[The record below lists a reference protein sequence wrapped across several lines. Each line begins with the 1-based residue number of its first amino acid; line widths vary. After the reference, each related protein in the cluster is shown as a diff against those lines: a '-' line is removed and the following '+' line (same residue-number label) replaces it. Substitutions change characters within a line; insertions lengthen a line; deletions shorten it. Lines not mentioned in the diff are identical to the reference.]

1 MYGVNCTEKCGSCL
15 EFEQCNH
22 INGTCMKGCDMGF
35 HGSDCIEGNWL
46 YNHQNKNKELHNHF
60 NFKILFKKKVILKP
74 IYKNKELISA
84 IKQSDQL
91 IWINCCLK
99 LTNFVQNVQ
108 TGRMDTTV
116 STTVASIVRCL
127 GYVTRKQ
134 DIVTVKWDGNQIHV
148 TQVRLN

>member
-1 MYGVNCTEKCGSCL
+1 M
-15 EFEQCNH
+15 
-22 INGTCMKGCDMGF
+22 
-35 HGSDCIEGNWL
+35 
-46 YNHQNKNKELHNHF
+46 
-60 NFKILFKKKVILKP
+60 FKKKVILRP
-74 IYKNKELISA
+74 IYKNKELITCSA
-84 IKQSDQL
+84 IKQSDQV

-99 LTNFVQNVQ
+99 LTHFVQNVQ

-134 DIVTVKWDGNQIHV
+134 DIVTVKWDGNQIRV